1 MPMTDEIR
9 AQFEQARSE
18 GLERIG
24 EATDL
29 ASLEEARIR
38 VLGRKSPLSQA
49 RSNLGRLSED
59 DRKTIGQLAND
70 VQQVLAEALDERRKA
85 FGEVELQQRWEEER
99 IDVTLPGTEFPVA
112 PSHPLTRTINEILDI
127 FVGLGYEVA
136 EGPEVEYS
144 RYNFDALN
152 TPPEHPARS
161 PIDTFFI
168 EGSDE
173 KVCLRTQTSP
183 MQIRY
188 MESSP
193 PPVYVVVP
201 GRVYRRETLD
211 ATHLDVF
218 TQIEGLAIDV
228 GISMADLKGTLQ
240 AFANQV
246 FGKNLDIR
254 FRPHYFPFTEPSAE
268 LDVQCFKCRGAGCS
282 FCKQEGWIEVLGC
295 GMVDPFL
302 YEWIGA
308 NGNTDS
314 IRDEY
319 SSGRYTGFA
328 FGMGVERI
336 ASLAYGVNDI
346 RYFWENDL
354 RFLDQFHGALV

>member
-1 MPMTDEIR
+1 MTDEIR
-9 AQFEQARSE
+9 AQFESARTE
-18 GLERIG
+18 GLARIE

-29 ASLEEARIR
+29 TSLEEARVR
-38 VLGRKSPLSQA
+38 VLGRKAPLSRA
-49 RSNLGRLSED
+49 RAGLGGLSEG
-59 DRKTIGQLAND
+59 DRRTIGQLANE
-70 VQQVLAEALDERRKA
+70 VQQVLTERLDERRQE
-85 FGEVELQQRWEEER
+85 FEDVEQQQRWDQER
-99 IDVTLPGTEFPVA
+99 IDVTLPGSETRPA
-112 PSHPLTRTINEILDI
+112 PIHPLTRTIYEIVDI
-127 FVGLGYEVA
+127 FVGLGYDVA

-161 PIDTFFI
+161 DLDTFFL

-173 KVCLRTQTSP
+173 NVCLRTQTSP

-188 MESSP
+188 MESQP

-211 ATHLDVF
+211 ATHLHVF
-218 TQIEGLAIDV
+218 TQIEGLAVDV
-228 GISMADLKGTLQ
+228 GITMADLKGTLQ

-254 FRPHYFPFTEPSAE
+254 LRPHYFPFTEPSAE
-268 LDVQCFKCRGAGCS
+268 LDVQCFKCRGGGCS

-302 YEWIGA
+302 YEWIAA

-314 IRDEY
+314 IRSEY
-319 SSGRYTGFA
+319 ASGRYTGFA
-328 FGMGVERI
+328 FGMGIERI
-336 ASLAYGVNDI
+336 AALAHGVNDI

-354 RFLDQFHGALV
+354 RFLNQFHGALL